1 MFFSLDWVTHWAH
14 SVHIEVVC
22 WSCASSR
29 VAAFNCKVSDP
40 FSDPRSYL
48 TFRDNCKCLTYTFY
62 CKAVEKYM
70 SLSFNSRYRV
80 STALRIVYWPSLSLL
95 GRGAS
100 RSVRLFQLTIPPKV
114 TICRESIIMLFDG
127 KCNLVTRA
135 TLHNS
140 YEFKVVKSLPVGK
153 K

>member
-1 MFFSLDWVTHWAH
+1 MFG
-14 SVHIEVVC
+14 
-22 WSCASSR
+22 SCLICDHQLGLCNGWMDGFTSG
-29 VAAFNCKVSDP
+29 
-40 FSDPRSYL
+40 
-48 TFRDNCKCLTYTFY
+48 
-62 CKAVEKYM
+62 
-70 SLSFNSRYRV
+70 YRV

-114 TICRESIIMLFDG
+114 TICKESIIMLFDG

-140 YEFKVVKSLPVGK
+140 YEFKVVMSLPVRQVTNPSAMTRLLGLLIGLH
-153 K
+153 

>member
-1 MFFSLDWVTHWAH
+1 MAAREGALRSPGPSQIMVLCLSPFKERVSVIGLDWIGFT
-14 SVHIEVVC
+14 SG
-22 WSCASSR
+22 
-29 VAAFNCKVSDP
+29 
-40 FSDPRSYL
+40 
-48 TFRDNCKCLTYTFY
+48 
-62 CKAVEKYM
+62 
-70 SLSFNSRYRV
+70 YRV

-100 RSVRLFQLTIPPKV
+100 RLVRLFQLTIPPKV

-140 YEFKVVKSLPVGK
+140 YEFKVVMSLPVRQVTNPSTITRLLGLLRGLH
-153 K
+153 